1 MLTKIKSLANRFTP
15 FIKGNA
21 ISILFI
27 AFGIDYIWFGA
38 LKIFGLSPVEE
49 LVKRA
54 TAWAFSHQFVIFL
67 GFWEVFIG
75 GFLILK
81 KFRKI
86 GLFLLFLQ
94 FPGTFLPLITN
105 LSDCFASFPF
115 VLTLEGQY
123 IFKNLILIGASLV
136 LYAHLSPIKG
146 DEKKVKA
153 P

>member
-1 MLTKIKSLANRFTP
+1 MLTKIKSLANRFSA
-15 FIKGNA
+15 FIKNKS
-21 ISILFI
+21 ISFLFI

-38 LKIFGLSPVEE
+38 LKIFGESPVEE

-81 KFRKI
+81 KFRKV

-105 LSDCFASFPF
+105 PSDCFVSFPF

-136 LYAHLSPIKG
+136 LYAQLTPLKRL
-146 DEKKVKA
+146 EKK
-153 P
+153 

>member
-1 MLTKIKSLANRFTP
+1 MLTKIKSFTTRFSA
-15 FIKGNA
+15 FLKNKS

-38 LKIFGLSPVEE
+38 LKIFGSSPVEE

-54 TAWAFSHQFVIFL
+54 TAWAFSHEFVIFL
-67 GFWEVFIG
+67 GFWEVMIG
-75 GFLILK
+75 AFLILK
-81 KFRKI
+81 KFRKV
-86 GLFLLFLQ
+86 GLYLLFLQ

-105 LSDCFASFPF
+105 PSDCFVNFPF

-136 LYAHLSPIKG
+136 LYAQLTPLKRL
-146 DEKKVKA
+146 EKK
-153 P
+153 

>member
-38 LKIFGLSPVEE
+38 LKIFGVSPVEE

-94 FPGTFLPLITN
+94 FPGTFLPLIT
-105 LSDCFASFPF
+105 A
-115 VLTLEGQY
+115 VL
-123 IFKNLILIGASLV
+123 
-136 LYAHLSPIKG
+136 
-146 DEKKVKA
+146 KK
-153 P
+153 

>member
-1 MLTKIKSLANRFTP
+1 MLTKIKSLASRFSA
-15 FIKGNA
+15 FIKNKS
-21 ISILFI
+21 ISFLFI

-38 LKIFGLSPVEE
+38 LKIFGESPVEE

-54 TAWAFSHQFVIFL
+54 TAWAFSHQ
-67 GFWEVFIG
+67 VFIG

-81 KFRKI
+81 KFRKV

-105 LSDCFASFPF
+105 PSDCFVSFPF

-136 LYAHLSPIKG
+136 LYAQLTPLKRL
-146 DEKKVKA
+146 EKK
-153 P
+153 